1 MGIRCEISPFK
12 LHGSRMAV
20 VSPTRAVTLRHL
32 VIFIVDKVVEEDC
45 RMLVFQS
52 RRHKHSVP
60 RRKALSLFLRAESVH
75 DSYNSSTSRPLL
87 LS

>member
-1 MGIRCEISPFK
+1 MGIRCEISPFE
-12 LHGSRMAV
+12 LHGSRTAV
-20 VSPTRAVTLRHL
+20 VSPTRAVTLRQL
-32 VIFIVDKVVEEDC
+32 VMFIVDKVVEEDC

-60 RRKALSLFLRAESVH
+60 PRKALSLFLRVESVH
-75 DSYNSSTSRPLL
+75 DSYNSSTRPLL